1 VSEPAQPSSKRRRA
15 LIAMGVC
22 ALVLVI
28 WWAMRTPNPPTPPA
42 VPFGPRDTLRAQV
55 LGGVDGTTI
64 QVDLGGG
71 HEPIRYLGIEPLGPQ
86 ATEVNRHLV
95 QGQHVWLELEVPL
108 RDRDGHLLAYVYVG
122 GLMVNAELVRR
133 GYARVNPD
141 PPSAK
146 YASLFQQLQQEAWE
160 AERRLWGAQ

>member
-1 VSEPAQPSSKRRRA
+1 VREPTQPSSKPRRA

-28 WWAMRTPNPPTPPA
+28 WWAMRTSNPPPPPV
-42 VPFGPRDTLRAQV
+42 VPFGPGDALRAQV
-55 LGGVDGTTI
+55 LGVVDGTTI

-95 QGQHVWLELEVPL
+95 QGQHVRLELDVPL
-108 RDRDGHLLAYVYVG
+108 RDGDGHLLAYVYVG
-122 GLMVNAELVRR
+122 GLMVNAELVRQ
-133 GYARVNPD
+133 GYAQVTTV
-141 PPSAK
+141 PSSGK
-146 YASLFQQLQQEAWE
+146 YAHSFQQLQREARE
-160 AERRLWGAQ
+160 AGRGLWGAK